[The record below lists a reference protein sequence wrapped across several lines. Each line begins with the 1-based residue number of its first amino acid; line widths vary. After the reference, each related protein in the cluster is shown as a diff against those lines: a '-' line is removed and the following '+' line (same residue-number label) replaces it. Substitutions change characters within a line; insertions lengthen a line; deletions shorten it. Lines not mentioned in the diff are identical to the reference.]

1 MPNSRTPELT
11 DAERLRLA
19 LEDPVSEN
27 SDNSPSA
34 MNKDWRNVIGD
45 VANEIANEPIG
56 NTNILGS
63 SGDKLILGSLAG
75 QTRTNKIPNI
85 VYNTPNSPPGYSNAR
100 YTSDIKIVGTDTI
113 AEEMI
118 HPRQDSNPPP
128 PEYFKE
134 PEKHEEPLISTKES
148 LIDSHDKART
158 SVTAELTGFCFPE
171 CTNSEITAR
180 LDSLMPKITITKYNT
195 GTFPALFQNFINGLR
210 TLQMNSI
217 GHDENEDDTLTSLFN
232 LLFKGESEG
241 LPPSIKLLFCS
252 LPLKPDCKIYLPIT
266 SSPLSINSQ
275 LDHGWKANQS
285 IFDFIKK
292 QLGGS
297 GFSSTFGK
305 LFGGNGESV
314 LKFGTDAADLTEN
327 LMHIFGRD
335 IQLGPYWS
343 IGEGALDNRQSL
355 SFNTILVNDSKTHY
369 EENAKVL
376 RKLFIESQP
385 YAIKDENSSYAI
397 NPPSVFDVELNTCTA
412 GKKKYFLCTGQ
423 FNCEPKGRYYN
434 KIPEAYSLSLTFNS
448 LIPDLLRIQ
457 MEKGGYSNG

>member
-1 MPNSRTPELT
+1 MPNNNTVSDEEYYAYI
-11 DAERLRLA
+11 DAF
-19 LEDPVSEN
+19 
-27 SDNSPSA
+27 
-34 MNKDWRNVIGD
+34 NKEQQD
-45 VANEIANEPIG
+45 IG
-56 NTNILGS
+56 NSMTEEQKKALFDDTMAKLNNDLKGTNEYFSWMNRNQEKLSDPNYRAATFFYTEHYGTPTIS
-63 SGDKLILGSLAG
+63 EDDKP
-75 QTRTNKIPNI
+75 TW
-85 VYNTPNSPPGYSNAR
+85 
-100 YTSDIKIVGTDTI
+100 DT
-113 AEEMI
+113 
-118 HPRQDSNPPP
+118 SNPVTSIFEQPA
-128 PEYFKE
+128 
-134 PEKHEEPLISTKES
+134 STKES

-195 GTFPALFQNFINGLR
+195 RTFPALFQNFVNGLR
-210 TLQMNSI
+210 TLQMNSV
-217 GHDENEDDTLTSLFN
+217 GHDENTDDTLTSLFN

-252 LPLKPDCKIYLPIT
+252 LPLSPDCKIYLPIT

-314 LKFGTDAADLTEN
+314 LKFGTDAANLTEN